1 MWCLQ
6 LTPNSLGE
14 KYLSIIYLPLSQSFI
29 ENGSSKWGKYL

>member
-14 KYLSIIYLPLSQSFI
+14 KYLSVIHPSLYQSFI
-29 ENGSSKWGKYL
+29 ENGSSKWGKCL

>member
-6 LTPNSLGE
+6 LTSNSLGE
-14 KYLSIIYLPLSQSFI
+14 SIYLLSISLSQSFI